1 MATVTVRGSTPP
13 GLVALWDTTQPAG
26 EVYLVSGDVAE
37 VELTLAVSSALARG
51 ALVLVGSTGSPT
63 AEPVEPTTKPAPER
77 VEGAEAPAPKRGRK

>member
-37 VELTLAVSSALARG
+37 VELTMVVSSALARG
-51 ALVLVGSTGSPT
+51 ALKL
-63 AEPVEPTTKPAPER
+63 VEPAGPEPNAVDR
-77 VEGAEAPAPKRGRK
+77 VLAAGNAARETPAPKRGRK

>member
-51 ALVLVGSTGSPT
+51 ALKLVDSAGSPT
-63 AEPVEPTTKPAPER
+63 AEPVTGDSSSET
-77 VEGAEAPAPKRGRK
+77 PAPKRGRK

>member
-1 MATVTVRGSTPP
+1 MPTVTVRGSTPP

-51 ALVLVGSTGSPT
+51 ALVVVPVTGEIASETP
-63 AEPVEPTTKPAPER
+63 APAAPVEP
-77 VEGAEAPAPKRGRK
+77 PAPKRGRK

>member
-51 ALVLVGSTGSPT
+51 ALVLVP
-63 AEPVEPTTKPAPER
+63 EPVTGDSASETPAP
-77 VEGAEAPAPKRGRK
+77 AEKAETPAPKRGRK

>member
-51 ALVLVGSTGSPT
+51 ALVVVTPVTGDFASATP
-63 AEPVEPTTKPAPER
+63 APAAPVEP
-77 VEGAEAPAPKRGRK
+77 PAPKRGRK